1 MFFIIA
7 EYIRNLY
14 NKNLYTTIDDTI
26 DDTLSY
32 SVTTTVYYSTQEE
45 LDDLV

>member
-14 NKNLYTTIDDTI
+14 NTNLYTTIDDT
-26 DDTLSY
+26 LSY
-32 SVTTTVYYSTQEE
+32 TVTTKVYYSTQEE